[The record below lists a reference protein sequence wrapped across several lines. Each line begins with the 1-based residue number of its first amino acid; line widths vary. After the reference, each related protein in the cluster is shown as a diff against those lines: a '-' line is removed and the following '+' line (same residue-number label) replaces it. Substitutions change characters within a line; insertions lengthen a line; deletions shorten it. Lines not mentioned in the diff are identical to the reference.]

1 MATTLK
7 YTVDTHPMANEIGKV
22 SNHVNATT
30 GAVVAMQAAVVL
42 AETRAADLV
51 CENVNKGFYS
61 LIRSQIS
68 QKTAKLQSEVDSHL
82 IQLNQ
87 QKKALLAIKFRMERD
102 FNMIA
107 NRYIKLFNGLNS
119 NLKQRIF
126 ELDKPTI
133 DFAVKEIDKV
143 SNRTKYLTASVS
155 VNQLESLVSSQKIL
169 TSSVKYKGA
178 KVIESIKSF
187 LSEMNAQKKLTDK
200 ILINDHR
207 YTTDAKTLIPV
218 IILET
223 NSDNSSS
230 NNIDIKISDLE
241 LTQSTRQTIENELY
255 KSLNN
260 LNWGKHNSN
269 DKDLLSEFS
278 KLNDSSLSSNRV
290 KSITMK
296 LFQENCFETLK
307 K

>member
-7 YTVDTHPMANEIGKV
+7 YTVDTKPMANEIGKV
-22 SNHVNATT
+22 SNHVTATT

-42 AETRAADLV
+42 AEKRAADLV
-51 CENVNKGFYS
+51 CDNVNRGFYS

-87 QKKALLAIKFRMERD
+87 QKKALLAIKFRMQRD

-107 NRYIKLFNGLNS
+107 NRYTKLFNGLNS
-119 NLKQRIF
+119 NLKQRVF

-143 SNRTKYLTASVS
+143 SNRTKYLTAAVS
-155 VNQLESLVSSQKIL
+155 VNQLESLTSSQKIL
-169 TSSVKYKGA
+169 ASSVKYKGA
-178 KVIESIKSF
+178 KVIDSIKDF

-207 YTTDAKTLIPV
+207 YVSDAKSLIPV
-218 IILET
+218 LIMES
-223 NSDNSSS
+223 NSDNSS
-230 NNIDIKISDLE
+230 NRNVGINISDVELSHTTIQAIQNKMYTAVSDFTWVKQLE
-241 LTQSTRQTIENELY
+241 T
-255 KSLNN
+255 
-260 LNWGKHNSN
+260 
-269 DKDLLSEFS
+269 DKDVLSEFS
-278 KLNDSSLSSNRV
+278 KLSEVSNSSQRV
-290 KSITMK
+290 KDMALK
-296 LFQENCFETLK
+296 LFQSNKYETL
-307 K
+307 